1 MREFPGCPVVKT
13 PGFQALTAKGLGSV
27 PGWWIKIMQVAQNRQ
42 KKKKRKKEKKHHT
55 YTQFFLPLALVSSL
69 DAIELIHVLVL
80 ESQFEFPPH
89 LGSFE
94 LLIYSPRGYGKHYY
108 DLRVKVVHKMFSEK
122 DGSLLLPPTLLNP
135 PLLSTHPT
143 CLL

>member
-1 MREFPGCPVVKT
+1 MK
-13 PGFQALTAKGLGSV
+13 A
-27 PGWWIKIMQVAQNRQ
+27 AQHRQ
-42 KKKKRKKEKKHHT
+42 KTKQNKTKPSI
-55 YTQFFLPLALVSSL
+55 YTQFFLSLALVSSL

-80 ESQFEFPPH
+80 VSQFGFPLY
-89 LGSFE
+89 LGSLE

-108 DLRVKVVHKMFSEK
+108 DQRVKMVNKMFSEK
-122 DGSLLLPPTLLNP
+122 DGSLLLPPTLSNP

>member
-1 MREFPGCPVVKT
+1 
-13 PGFQALTAKGLGSV
+13 
-27 PGWWIKIMQVAQNRQ
+27 MQVAQHRQ
-42 KKKKRKKEKKHHT
+42 KKKRKKHSI
-55 YTQFFLPLALVSSL
+55 YTQFFLSLALVSSL

-80 ESQFEFPPH
+80 VSQFGFPLH

-94 LLIYSPRGYGKHYY
+94 LLIYSPREYGKHYY
-108 DLRVKVVHKMFSEK
+108 DLRVKIVHKMFSEK
-122 DGSLLLPPTLLNP
+122 DGSLLLPPILSNP

>member
-13 PGFQALTAKGLGSV
+13 PGFQALTAKGLGSI

-42 KKKKRKKEKKHHT
+42 KKKKKERKKEKKHHT
-55 YTQFFLPLALVSSL
+55 YTQFFLSLALVSSL

-80 ESQFEFPPH
+80 VSQFEFPPH

-94 LLIYSPRGYGKHYY
+94 LLIYSPRGYEKHYY
-108 DLRVKVVHKMFSEK
+108 DLRVKVVRKMFSEK
-122 DGSLLLPPTLLNP
+122 DGSLLLPPTLSN
-135 PLLSTHPT
+135 PT

>member
-1 MREFPGCPVVKT
+1 
-13 PGFQALTAKGLGSV
+13 
-27 PGWWIKIMQVAQNRQ
+27 MQVAQHRQ
-42 KKKKRKKEKKHHT
+42 KKKKRNSI
-55 YTQFFLPLALVSSL
+55 YTQFFLSLALVSSL

-80 ESQFEFPPH
+80 VSQFGFPLH

-108 DLRVKVVHKMFSEK
+108 DLRVKIVHKMFSEK
-122 DGSLLLPPTLLNP
+122 DGSLLPPILSNP